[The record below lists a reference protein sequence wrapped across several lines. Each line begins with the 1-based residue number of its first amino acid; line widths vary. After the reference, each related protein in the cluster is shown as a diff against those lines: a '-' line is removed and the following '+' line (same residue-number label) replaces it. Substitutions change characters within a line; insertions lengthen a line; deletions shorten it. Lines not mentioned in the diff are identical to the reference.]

1 MEEGIYANLETSKGL
16 IVIVLEYE
24 KTPGTVGNFISL
36 AEGKIKNSYKDIGEP
51 YFDGLSFHRVINNF
65 MIQGGCPIGNGTGDP
80 GYKFEDE
87 FHEDLKHNSAGIL
100 SMANSGPGTNGSQFF
115 ITHLETPWL
124 DNKHTVFGKV
134 IDGISVVNLIE
145 QGDEIIK
152 LTISRIGDKAE
163 GFHSL
168 DSFNQFNNQ
177 KEERE
182 KKMELD
188 FNNKIDEISK
198 GFKITDSGLR
208 YNMISKNNGN
218 KPKVGDTVKVH
229 YKGQLIDG
237 TVFDSSYKRNEP
249 IEFKL
254 GIGQV
259 IKGWDEGISL
269 LSVGEKARFLI
280 PGNLAYG
287 EMGAGGIIPPNA
299 ALIFD
304 VELIDIS

>member
-1 MEEGIYANLETSKGL
+1 MKEGIYANFETSKGL
-16 IVIVLEYE
+16 IVIALEYE

-51 YFDGLSFHRVINNF
+51 YFDGLNFHRVINDF
-65 MIQGGCPIGNGTGDP
+65 MIQGGCPMGNGTGDP
-80 GYKFEDE
+80 GYKFNDE

-115 ITHLETPWL
+115 ITHIETPWL

-134 IDGISVVNLIE
+134 IEGMSIVNSIE

-152 LTISRIGDKAE
+152 LTISRVGDKAE
-163 GFHSL
+163 GFDSL

-177 KEERE
+177 KEGRE
-182 KKMELD
+182 KKMKLD
-188 FNNKIDEISK
+188 LNNKIDEISK

-208 YNMISKNNGN
+208 YKIISKNNGN

-254 GIGQV
+254 GVGQV
-259 IKGWDEGISL
+259 IKGWDEGIGL
-269 LSVGEKARFLI
+269 LNVSEKARFLI

-287 EMGAGGIIPPNA
+287 EMGVGGIIPPKA
-299 ALIFD
+299 DLIFD

>member
-1 MEEGIYANLETSKGL
+1 
-16 IVIVLEYE
+16 
-24 KTPGTVGNFISL
+24 
-36 AEGKIKNSYKDIGEP
+36 
-51 YFDGLSFHRVINNF
+51 
-65 MIQGGCPIGNGTGDP
+65 MIQGGCPLGNGTGDP
-80 GYKFEDE
+80 GYKFDDE
-87 FHEDLKHNSAGIL
+87 FHSDLKHNSAGIL

-124 DNKHTVFGKV
+124 DSKHTVFGKV
-134 IDGISVVNLIE
+134 IDGISVVNSIE

-152 LTISRIGDKAE
+152 LTISRVGTKAE
-163 GFHSL
+163 GFDSL

-177 KEERE
+177 KDERE
-182 KKMELD
+182 KKMKLD
-188 FNNKIDEISK
+188 FNNKIDAISK

-208 YNMISKNNGN
+208 YNIISKNNGN
-218 KPKVGDTVKVH
+218 KPKAGDTVKVH

-237 TVFDSSYKRNEP
+237 TVFDSSYKRNQP

-299 ALIFD
+299 TLIFD